1 MWIDKYLKAIIGGL
15 IAGLSLLAGFLSA
28 PDATFQS
35 ITAGQWVGV
44 AIAFLFGLTGVYAT
58 PNGMQ
63 PPKQTPIWVGTE
75 ADDEWLYEA
84 QQPVNTTNTLRPE
97 QGL

>member
-1 MWIDKYLKAIIGGL
+1 MWIDRYLKSIIGGL
-15 IAGLSLLAGFLSA
+15 IAALSLLAGMLTA
-28 PDATFQS
+28 PDATFES
-35 ITAGQWVGV
+35 ISTGQWVGV

-75 ADDEWLYEA
+75 SDDPYAGTSWVESDSA
-84 QQPVNTTNTLRPE
+84 T